1 MKSTSRRLLAFSVA
15 VAWPL
20 VASARYRRSY
30 DAWTHMFFAD
40 HYRRDWWALW
50 EPRWY
55 GGFPVTAYP
64 PLVHQLIALL
74 SFPLGVEAAWA
85 LAMLFTLTALP
96 FAFRAF
102 AQRVVGPRVAAR
114 AAFLVPL
121 LPSIHLTTHT
131 FGQLPTLFGLAAAL
145 AGLAALADFL
155 QDGRPWHGARA
166 ALWITAAAAAHHG
179 TLLMVPWAVAAVGLQ
194 SLTARP
200 APVLRILRRLLLW
213 TVGAAMGVGGVIW
226 PFWGWAL
233 SQTMQRPI
241 DHASR
246 HSFLHDPTAAGM
258 FFWPMY
264 GPLLFAL
271 PFVIPCFLHRRR
283 WAIGGLFAFCF
294 VMGLGGTTP
303 LPRWIYGTGWEW
315 LTYDRFALWATLWLT
330 PALGAWAMAL
340 RRRFRW
346 ARRASFLGVLLMAAA
361 ALYAGQLAS
370 WWPTQPPLLD
380 LSPLVDFLR
389 QREAQRWRYITFG
402 FGDQMAR
409 LSLYTQTETIDGNY
423 HTARPWPALRESGL
437 GSLDAA
443 YWLPDGLKRLE
454 RIMDGLGEI
463 GVRWAFVYH
472 PAYVPL
478 LARHGWRLR
487 QVLANGVEVWENPHA
502 IPPPPPRAEPFHPLA
517 VLSWGLLPGLSLIA
531 ALFLSLPP
539 RANPCAPR
547 AVQEPTRCRGKH
559 PCGKR
564 FSFP

>member
-1 MKSTSRRLLAFSVA
+1 MQSASRRLLAFSVA

-20 VASARYRRSY
+20 VASARYRHSY

-40 HYRRDWWALW
+40 HYRREWWALW

-55 GGFPVTAYP
+55 GGFPVVAYP

-85 LAMLFTLTALP
+85 LSMLLILTALP

-102 AQRVVGPRVAAR
+102 ARRVVGPRIAAR

-121 LPSIHLTTHT
+121 LPSIHLAAHT

-155 QDGRPWHGARA
+155 QDGRWRDGIRA
-166 ALWITAAAAAHHG
+166 ALWLTAAAAAHHG
-179 TLLMVPWAVAAVGLQ
+179 TLLMVPWAVVAVGLRPIA
-194 SLTARP
+194 ARQAP
-200 APVLRILRRLLLW
+200 ARRILCRLLPW
-213 TVGAAMGVGGVIW
+213 AVGAALGIGGAIW
-226 PFWGWAL
+226 PFWQWGL
-233 SQTMQRPI
+233 SQTMQQPI

-246 HSFLHDPTAAGM
+246 HSFLRDPTAARM
-258 FFWPMY
+258 FLWPMY
-264 GPLLFAL
+264 GPLLLAL
-271 PFVIPCFLHRRR
+271 PFAIPCFRHRRR
-283 WAIGGLFAFCF
+283 WTIGGLFAFCF

-303 LPRWIYGTGWEW
+303 LPRWVYGAGWEW
-315 LTYDRFALWATLWLT
+315 LTYDRFALWATIWLT
-330 PALGAWAMAL
+330 PALEGWALVL

-346 ARRASFLGVLLMAAA
+346 ARRAGLLGVLLLATA
-361 ALYAGQLAS
+361 ALYASQLAS
-370 WWPTQPPLLD
+370 LWPTQPPLLN
-380 LSPLVDFLR
+380 LSPLVAFLR
-389 QREAQRWRYITFG
+389 QGEAQRWRYVTFG

-409 LSLYTQTETIDGNY
+409 LSLYTQAETIDGNY
-423 HTARPWPALRESGL
+423 HTARPWPVLRESGL

-454 RIMDGLGEI
+454 GILGRLGEV

-478 LARHGWRLR
+478 LARHGWRLQ

-502 IPPPPPRAEPFHPLA
+502 MPPPSQSEPFHPLA
-517 VLSWGLLPGLSLIA
+517 ALSWGLLPGLSLIA
-531 ALFLSLPP
+531 ALILSLPS
-539 RANPCAPR
+539 RMKASAPCAAR
-547 AVQEPTRCRGKH
+547 ERLR
-559 PCGKR
+559 
-564 FSFP
+564 